1 MTRSV
6 IGRSRHQYPA
16 GMICSVASCA
26 AYQRKSGGSTGTPS
40 PCGASAAV
48 YCPINAVS
56 PVAVRPGNSTLG
68 PAAGRNAS
76 QPCPAGQYCPGDGY
90 VYPCPAGTYGGSTG
104 LANSSCSGPCAA
116 GRLCS
121 AGSTSPAG
129 VTCPILLS
137 SGYLHPVSAGHVQQC
152 RGRSDVQ
159 RVHAVP
165 GGALRQRQRGS
176 GAVLVHGVRDHSGL

>member
-1 MTRSV
+1 M
-6 IGRSRHQYPA
+6 
-16 GMICSVASCA
+16 
-26 AYQRKSGGSTGTPS
+26 
-40 PCGASAAV
+40 

-90 VYPCPAGTYGGSTG
+90 AYPCPAGTYGGSTG

-129 VTCPILLS
+129 VTCPQGYFCPAGTSIPCPPGTYS
-137 SGYLHPVSAGHVQQC
+137 SAVGAATSNVCTLCPAGRYGNVSA
-152 RGRSDVQ
+152 
-159 RVHAVP
+159 AV
-165 GGALRQRQRGS
+165 ALSLCTACATTAGS
-176 GAVLVHGVRDHSGL
+176 NPGAVVCWPAIDGVCAGMVYMI